1 MKRLMAFILILG
13 LLTAC
18 AAKPQD
24 PFLAALQ
31 TAAKEADL
39 VVMHHSNGPDDWEAY
54 RRITDRQTVKD
65 LAEEVPSHL
74 GETDRGGGW
83 AGNDPVSFT
92 FYRQGEELL
101 SITFPGLNQ
110 KLEEKARLRLDDTWQ
125 WYRFAGNQEFAQ
137 RYWALGIPVE
147 EGSVP
152 K

>member
-39 VVMHHSNGPDDWEAY
+39 VVMYHSNGPDDWEAY

-65 LAEEVPSHL
+65 LAEEVLSHL

-83 AGNDPVSFT
+83 A
-92 FYRQGEELL
+92 
-101 SITFPGLNQ
+101 
-110 KLEEKARLRLDDTWQ
+110 
-125 WYRFAGNQEFAQ
+125 
-137 RYWALGIPVE
+137 
-147 EGSVP
+147 
-152 K
+152 